1 MKNICQAILS
11 GVFLWVF
18 LQAEKYINMSTG
30 AKFLRADLHI
40 HSYGE
45 FGSYDVT
52 DTNMTPQAIV
62 DTAIEKGLGIISI
75 TDHNEIFNSNTA
87 ITYAEG
93 KNIFVIPGIEVS
105 TTQGH
110 LLLYFPTF
118 NDLRNFHG
126 KLTINQDKKTCQNGI
141 VQCLDFAQQHN
152 GIGVLAH
159 IELESGFE
167 KTIGRFGP
175 PMEEIFKHKNLLGL
189 EICTKENIDLYTDS
203 DDDSRKRL
211 IGLHREACDYNES
224 YNLAKLL
231 SSDAHD
237 LNRLGI
243 NAEGGKKL
251 TRIKIDELNFH
262 SFKIALIS
270 NESRIRLE
278 DFIPEQRPVIKSIS
292 IEGGLLDKVRI
303 DLSSNLTCIIGGRGA
318 GKSTLLEAIRECSGN
333 KSNARVVDSDVWPQD
348 ISLTYEDEAGQVLEF
363 KREKSAENLNVTDP
377 INGISKIDVES
388 YGQGDTAETLQH
400 SDANPIILVNFLD
413 SFLDLD
419 SLKSQDDEIVVNLR
433 ENQSEARKLRLEL
446 LSLPDTKKALL
457 NEQKKLANLEKEKA
471 GELVK
476 YQTALIRE
484 RQLRKGLVDDLNALI
499 KTYREI
505 FKDDTTFKNFEKLSD
520 DEIVVGKNYFKKVK
534 EIVSDFSKIVSEKSG
549 ELNISLNQKIEEL
562 KIELANWQKEEK
574 TIQDEIDK
582 KKSALEAQGIPFDL
596 GKINQISKDIIDL
609 TTRVQK
615 LENSQKLLKE
625 LEAARKSLITER
637 TDVKNKIYYHRRE
650 FANTIN
656 DNLKNTID
664 GLFIT
669 VKYSE
674 GKYSDE
680 FEKLLKNVMD
690 WRTSQVPRA
699 FIISLNLSPLEFV
712 GICKRNDE
720 ARLKLI
726 TDTNGNRLL
735 SDLEICSIIEKV
747 MKDYVYEEFE
757 ALEFEDRPSITV
769 TKMYADEHGTQQR
782 QTKSISQL
790 SLGQQQSIL
799 LGILLLSK
807 SDKPLI
813 IDQPEDNLDSE
824 FIFKTIVMNLRKI
837 KEARQ
842 VIIVTHNPNIAVLG
856 DAELIIP
863 LKSTSIKSHVM
874 SAGSIDRKETR
885 EMCCDILEGGK
896 NAFKQRQ
903 TIYGI

>member
-1 MKNICQAILS
+1 M
-11 GVFLWVF
+11 
-18 LQAEKYINMSTG
+18 
-30 AKFLRADLHI
+30 
-40 HSYGE
+40 
-45 FGSYDVT
+45 
-52 DTNMTPQAIV
+52 
-62 DTAIEKGLGIISI
+62 
-75 TDHNEIFNSNTA
+75 
-87 ITYAEG
+87 
-93 KNIFVIPGIEVS
+93 
-105 TTQGH
+105 
-110 LLLYFPTF
+110 
-118 NDLRNFHG
+118 
-126 KLTINQDKKTCQNGI
+126 
-141 VQCLDFAQQHN
+141 
-152 GIGVLAH
+152 
-159 IELESGFE
+159 
-167 KTIGRFGP
+167 
-175 PMEEIFKHKNLLGL
+175 
-189 EICTKENIDLYTDS
+189 
-203 DDDSRKRL
+203 
-211 IGLHREACDYNES
+211 
-224 YNLAKLL
+224 
-231 SSDAHD
+231 
-237 LNRLGI
+237 
-243 NAEGGKKL
+243 
-251 TRIKIDELNFH
+251 
-262 SFKIALIS
+262 
-270 NESRIRLE
+270 
-278 DFIPEQRPVIKSIS
+278 
-292 IEGGLLDKVRI
+292 
-303 DLSSNLTCIIGGRGA
+303 
-318 GKSTLLEAIRECSGN
+318 
-333 KSNARVVDSDVWPQD
+333 
-348 ISLTYEDEAGQVLEF
+348 
-363 KREKSAENLNVTDP
+363 
-377 INGISKIDVES
+377 
-388 YGQGDTAETLQH
+388 
-400 SDANPIILVNFLD
+400 
-413 SFLDLD
+413 
-419 SLKSQDDEIVVNLR
+419 
-433 ENQSEARKLRLEL
+433 
-446 LSLPDTKKALL
+446 
-457 NEQKKLANLEKEKA
+457 
-471 GELVK
+471 
-476 YQTALIRE
+476 
-484 RQLRKGLVDDLNALI
+484 
-499 KTYREI
+499 
-505 FKDDTTFKNFEKLSD
+505 
-520 DEIVVGKNYFKKVK
+520 
-534 EIVSDFSKIVSEKSG
+534 
-549 ELNISLNQKIEEL
+549 NISLNQKIEEL

>member
-1 MKNICQAILS
+1 MT
-11 GVFLWVF
+11 
-18 LQAEKYINMSTG
+18 TG

-52 DTNMTPQAIV
+52 DVTMTPQAIV
-62 DTAIEKGLGIISI
+62 DMAVEKGLGIISI
-75 TDHNEIFNSNTA
+75 TDHNEIFNSNAT
-87 ITYAEG
+87 ITYAQG

-110 LLLYFPTF
+110 LLLYFPSF

-126 KLTINQDKKTCQNGI
+126 KLSISTDKKTCQNGI

-152 GIGVLAH
+152 GIGILAH
-159 IELESGFE
+159 IELDSGFE

-189 EICTKENIDLYTDS
+189 EICTKDNNALYTDL
-203 DDDSRKRL
+203 DTNPNRKRL
-211 IGLHREACDYNES
+211 IALYRETCDYNES

-237 LNRLGI
+237 LNKLGI

-262 SFKIALIS
+262 AFKVALIS
-270 NESRIRLE
+270 QESRVRLE
-278 DFIPEQRPVIKSIS
+278 DFIPEQRPIIKSIH
-292 IEGGLLDKVRI
+292 IDGGLLDKVNI
-303 DLSSNLTCIIGGRGA
+303 DLSPNLTCIIGGRGT
-318 GKSTLLEAIRECSGN
+318 GKSTLLEAIRESSGN
-333 KSNARVVDSDVWPQD
+333 KSNARVVNSDVWPQN
-348 ISLTYEDEAGQVLEF
+348 ISLVYEDEAGQLLEF
-363 KREKSAENLNVTDP
+363 KREKFADNQNITDP
-377 INGISKIDVES
+377 VNGISKIDVES

-400 SDANPIILVNFLD
+400 CDSNPMILVGFLD
-413 SFLDLD
+413 AFLNLD
-419 SLKSQDDEIVVNLR
+419 TLKNQNNEIVTKLR
-433 ENQSEARKLRLEL
+433 ENQSDARKLRLEL

-457 NEQKKLANLEKEKA
+457 NEQKKLENLKKEKA

-476 YQTALIRE
+476 YQTALIKE
-484 RQLRKGLVDDLNALI
+484 RQLREGLIDDLKNLI
-499 KTYREI
+499 KTYKDI
-505 FKDDTTFKNFEKLSD
+505 FKDDTTFKNFEGLSD
-520 DEIVVGKNYFKKVK
+520 SEIVVGKDYFKKVK
-534 EIVSDFSKIVSEKSG
+534 EIVFDFSKIVSEKSG
-549 ELNISLNQKIEEL
+549 ELNTALNQKIEEL

-574 TIQDEIDK
+574 TIQEEIDK
-582 KKSALEAQGIPFDL
+582 KKKTLEAQGIPFDL
-596 GKINQISKDIIDL
+596 GKINQISRDIADL
-609 TTRVQK
+609 TARVQK
-615 LENSQKLLKE
+615 LESNQKLLKE
-625 LEAARKSLITER
+625 LEVSRKSLITNR
-637 TDVKNKIYYHRRE
+637 VDVKNKIYYYRRE

-680 FEKLLKNVMD
+680 FEKLLKTTMD

-699 FIISLNLSPLEFV
+699 SIISANLSPLGFV
-712 GICKRNDE
+712 DICRKNDQ
-720 ARLKLI
+720 AMLKVLV
-726 TDTNGNRLL
+726 DSNGNRLL
-735 SDLEICSIIEKV
+735 SDSEILNMIEKV
-747 MKDYVYEEFE
+747 MKDCNYEEFE
-757 ALEFEDRPSITV
+757 ALEYEDRPSITV
-769 TKMYADEHGTQQR
+769 TKVFTDDQGCQQR
-782 QTKSISQL
+782 YTKSITQL

-799 LGILLLSK
+799 LGILLQSK
-807 SDKPLI
+807 SNKPLI

-837 KEARQ
+837 KESRQ

-856 DAELIIP
+856 DAELIVP
-863 LKSTSIKSHVM
+863 LKSTNIRSHII
-874 SAGSIDRKETR
+874 SSGSIDREETR
-885 EMCCDILEGGK
+885 KICCEILEGGH

-903 TIYGI
+903 IIYGI

>member
-1 MKNICQAILS
+1 
-11 GVFLWVF
+11 
-18 LQAEKYINMSTG
+18 MSTG

-45 FGSYDVT
+45 FGSYDVI
-52 DTNMTPQAIV
+52 DTTMTPQAIV

-93 KNIFVIPGIEVS
+93 KNILVIPGIEVS

-126 KLTINQDKKTCQNGI
+126 KLTISPDKKTCQNGI

-189 EICTKENIDLYTDS
+189 EICTKDNISLYTDS
-203 DDDSRKRL
+203 DDDADRKRF
-211 IGLHREACDYNES
+211 IGLHRGACEYNDQ

-278 DFIPEQRPVIKSIS
+278 DFIPEQRPVIKSIN
-292 IEGGLLDKVRI
+292 IEGGLLDKVKI
-303 DLSSNLTCIIGGRGA
+303 ELSTNLTCIIGGRGA
-318 GKSTLLEAIRECSGN
+318 GKSTLLEAIRESSGN
-333 KSNARVVDSDVWPQD
+333 KSNARVVDSDVWPQN
-348 ISLTYEDEAGQVLEF
+348 ISLSYEDEAGQVLEF
-363 KREKSAENLNVTDP
+363 KREKFAGNQNVTDP

-400 SDANPIILVNFLD
+400 CDTNPMILVK
-413 SFLDLD
+413 FLDLFLD
-419 SLKSQDDEIVVNLR
+419 LETLKNQDDEIVIKLR
-433 ENQSEARKLRLEL
+433 ENQSDARKLRLEL

-457 NEQKKLANLEKEKA
+457 NEQKKIANLEKEKA

-499 KTYREI
+499 KTYRDI
-505 FKDDTTFKNFEKLSD
+505 FKDDTTFRNFEELSD
-520 DEIVVGKNYFKKVK
+520 NEIVVGKNYFKKVK

-549 ELNISLNQKIEEL
+549 ELNVALNQKIEEL

-574 TIQDEIDK
+574 AIQEEIDK
-582 KKSALEAQGIPFDL
+582 KKAVLEAQGIPFDL
-596 GKINQISKDIIDL
+596 GKINQISKDIMDL
-609 TTRVQK
+609 TARVQK
-615 LENSQKLLKE
+615 LENNQKLLKE
-625 LEAARKSLITER
+625 LESARKSLITDR
-637 TDVKNKIYYHRRE
+637 TDAKSRMYYFRRE

-656 DNLKNTID
+656 ENLKNTID
-664 GLFIT
+664 GLFIA

-680 FEKLLKNVMD
+680 FEKLLKSVMD

-699 FIISLNLSPLEFV
+699 SIISSNLSPLEFV
-712 GICKRNDE
+712 DVCKRNDE
-720 ARLKLI
+720 AKLKSFI
-726 TDTNGNRLL
+726 DANGNRLL
-735 SDLEICSIIEKV
+735 SDSEVRSIIDKV

-769 TKMYADEHGTQQR
+769 TKVYTDEQGAQQR

-799 LGILLLSK
+799 LGVLLLSK

-874 SAGSIDRKETR
+874 SSGSIDRKETR
-885 EMCCDILEGGK
+885 EMCCEILEGGK